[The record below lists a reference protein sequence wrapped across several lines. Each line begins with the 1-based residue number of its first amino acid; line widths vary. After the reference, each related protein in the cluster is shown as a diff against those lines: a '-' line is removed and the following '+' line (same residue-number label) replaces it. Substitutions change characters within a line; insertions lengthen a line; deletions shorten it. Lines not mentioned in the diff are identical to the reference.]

1 MLYYNL
7 YVMTPKSRIV
17 NFRPD
22 DDLFDAMERL
32 KERHGTP
39 FSEQVRRALRAWLE
53 QQGVLEKS
61 RGKRAV
67 TRKPR

>member
-1 MLYYNL
+1 
-7 YVMTPKSRIV
+7 MTPKSRIV

-22 DDLFDAMERL
+22 DEIFEAMERL

-53 QQGVLEKS
+53 QQGELEKS
-61 RGKRAV
+61 ARKRAV
-67 TRKPR
+67 TGRRRA

>member
-1 MLYYNL
+1 
-7 YVMTPKSRIV
+7 MTPKSRIV

-22 DDLFDAMERL
+22 DEIFEAMERL

-39 FSEQVRRALRAWLE
+39 FSEQVRRALRAWLQ
-53 QQGVLEKS
+53 QQGELVKTRS
-61 RGKRAV
+61 KRAD